1 MPDLTPAALAGLL
14 AGWAIAVPVGAVS
27 VMIVL
32 LGARHGWRTGCAG
45 GLGAAVVDGAYATVA
60 VVAGAALAPV
70 LVQAG
75 DTVRWVSAA
84 VLVVVA
90 ALLLRS
96 PAAGPEAADP
106 SAPSAPSAPGN
117 ATRTATGAGRPA
129 GAVARAM
136 TPDRA
141 FWLVLGATV
150 VNPTTVV
157 YFVALTTGSATTT
170 LTTGGQRAAF
180 AVGALVASAAW
191 QLVLGTAGG
200 WGGTLLAGPRGRRW
214 TGLVGAAVVLVL
226 AVRTALG

>member
-1 MPDLTPAALAGLL
+1 MPELAPATLAGLL

-60 VVAGAALAPV
+60 VVAGATLAPV

-75 DTVRWVSAA
+75 DVVRWVSAA

-90 ALLLRS
+90 MLLLRS
-96 PAAGPEAADP
+96 PAADP
-106 SAPSAPSAPGN
+106 SAPADGAPAAPGTAPSAGV
-117 ATRTATGAGRPA
+117 ATRATTPA
-129 GAVARAM
+129 
-136 TPDRA
+136 RA

-157 YFVALTTGSATTT
+157 YFVALTTGSAATT

-200 WGGTLLAGPRGRRW
+200 WGGGLLTGPRGRRW

>member
-1 MPDLTPAALAGLL
+1 MPDLAPAALAGLL

-70 LVQAG
+70 LLQAG
-75 DTVRWVSAA
+75 DAVRWLAAA

-96 PAAGPEAADP
+96 PAADAADP
-106 SAPSAPSAPGN
+106 STPADGAPAAPGAAPSAGV
-117 ATRTATGAGRPA
+117 AT
-129 GAVARAM
+129 RAM
-136 TPDRA
+136 TPARA

>member
-1 MPDLTPAALAGLL
+1 MPDLAPAVLAGLL

-75 DTVRWVSAA
+75 DAVRWVSAA

-96 PAAGPEAADP
+96 PAAGTEAADP
-106 SAPSAPSAPGN
+106 SAPSTPGD

-129 GAVARAM
+129 GAATRAM
-136 TPDRA
+136 TPARA
-141 FWLVLGATV
+141 FWLVLGSTV

-191 QLVLGTAGG
+191 QLVLGTVGG
-200 WGGTLLAGPRGRRW
+200 WGGGLLTGPRGRRW
-214 TGLVGAAVVLVL
+214 TGLVGAAAVLVL